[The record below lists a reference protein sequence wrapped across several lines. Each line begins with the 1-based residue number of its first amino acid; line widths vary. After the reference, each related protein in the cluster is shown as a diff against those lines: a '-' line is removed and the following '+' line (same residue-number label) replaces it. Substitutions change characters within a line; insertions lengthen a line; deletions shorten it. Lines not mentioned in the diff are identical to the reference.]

1 MGDFVG
7 DVLRAARKVGVE
19 VVRVVGMIG
28 KISKMADGKTMTH
41 AAGGEVNLSSSFPP
55 QGGGGKPK
63 ALKEAEG
70 RPPPAASWRSP

>member
-1 MGDFVG
+1 MAFIEMGDFVG

-41 AAGGEVNLSSSFPP
+41 AAG
-55 QGGGGKPK
+55 
-63 ALKEAEG
+63 A
-70 RPPPAASWRSP
+70 R